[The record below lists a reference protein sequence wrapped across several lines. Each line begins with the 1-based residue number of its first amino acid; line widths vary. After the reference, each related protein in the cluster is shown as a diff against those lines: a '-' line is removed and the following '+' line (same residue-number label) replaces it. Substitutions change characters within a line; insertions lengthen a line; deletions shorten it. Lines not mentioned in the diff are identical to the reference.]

1 MNAPSAN
8 MSVWVGD
15 KIVFIKV
22 TGRAN
27 FTSSVDFKALVNGL
41 RQKGHD
47 RFILD
52 LSECQLMDSTFL
64 GVLAGLGLKMNN
76 RHNGGRDP
84 SISLC
89 SPSPRIA
96 DLLAN
101 LGVAD
106 LFKVVTPPAT
116 ADKLEPVAAVAGL
129 DKKEVSRTCL
139 EAHQTLMDI
148 NPANVPR
155 FKDVA
160 AFLAEDLKKMED
172 TGDTHKS
179 DAGG

>member
-1 MNAPSAN
+1 

-15 KIVFIKV
+15 TVVFVKV
-22 TGRAN
+22 VGRAN
-27 FTSSVDFKALVNGL
+27 FTSSVDFKALVNAL

-47 RFILD
+47 KFILD

-64 GVLAGLGLKMNN
+64 GVLAGLGLKMKN
-76 RHNGGRDP
+76 RRNGDP
-84 SISLC
+84 ETSIALC
-89 SPSPRIA
+89 NPSPRIA

-116 ADKLEPVAAVAGL
+116 ADKMQPVSTVAGV
-129 DKKEVSRTCL
+129 DKKDVSKTCL
-139 EAHQTLMDI
+139 EAHQTLMAI

-160 AFLAEDLKKMED
+160 AFLAEDLKRMEEAD
-172 TGDTHKS
+172 
-179 DAGG
+179 GGQKPEG

>member
-15 KIVFIKV
+15 NVVFVKV
-22 TGRAN
+22 AGRAN
-27 FTSSVDFKALVNGL
+27 FTSSVDFKTLVNGL

-47 RFILD
+47 QFILD

-64 GVLAGLGLKMNN
+64 GVLAGLGRKMKQSG
-76 RHNGGRDP
+76 NGDRGAT
-84 SISLC
+84 IALC

-96 DLLAN
+96 DLLVN

-106 LFKVVTPPAT
+106 LFKVVTPPAAT
-116 ADKLEPVAAVAGL
+116 DRLQPVAPAAGV
-129 DKKEVSRTCL
+129 DKKEISRTCL
-139 EAHQTLMDI
+139 EAHQALMEI
-148 NPANVPR
+148 HPANVAK

-160 AFLAEDLKKMED
+160 AFLTEDLKRMED
-172 TGDTHKS
+172 RDSSPKAEG
-179 DAGG
+179 

>member
-89 SPSPRIA
+89 FPGPRTA
-96 DLLAN
+96 ALVPTG
-101 LGVAD
+101 GVAD
-106 LFKVVTPPAT
+106 FYRVAPPPAT

-129 DKKEVSRTCL
+129 D
-139 EAHQTLMDI
+139 
-148 NPANVPR
+148 
-155 FKDVA
+155 
-160 AFLAEDLKKMED
+160 
-172 TGDTHKS
+172 
-179 DAGG
+179 